1 MKTLA
6 KIFAVLSVIFLAI
19 SCNNDDDT
27 PVAVQ
32 KDQFL
37 KQIVSTST
45 SSPSTN
51 QTIQFNYD
59 SQNRISDYTITK
71 TGSSLSHTL
80 TYNANG
86 LVSSINRVATSA
98 TTSANTTFNFVYA
111 SNGILTQLII
121 PGTTTTTMNFT
132 YDAVQKK
139 YIGDDGDGYVVEIKL
154 DASGNIKQ
162 FVNSIENSVVS
173 YNANSGIFKSNT
185 NCLPIFLTHFFS
197 SEGSAKYIAQLFS
210 NKEITAIEGATTT
223 LTATTTRSSYN
234 FITQIKY
241 GTSAS
246 TIFTADLTYEER
258 NL

>member
-1 MKTLA
+1 MKTLI
-6 KIFAVLSVIFLAI
+6 KIFATFSVIFLGI
-19 SCNNDDDT
+19 SCNNDDNA
-27 PVAVQ
+27 PAVQ
-32 KDQFL
+32 KDQFV
-37 KQIVSTST
+37 KQIVSNSTST
-45 SSPSTN
+45 PSTN
-51 QTIQFNYD
+51 QTILFNYN

-71 TGSSLSHTL
+71 TSSSLSHTI

-86 LVSSINRVATSA
+86 LVSSINRIATSTSTSA
-98 TTSANTTFNFVYA
+98 TTTFNFVYA
-111 SNGILTQLII
+111 TNGILTQLII

-139 YIGDDGDGYVVEIKL
+139 YVGDDGAGYVVEIKL
-154 DASGNIKQ
+154 DTNGNIKQ
-162 FVNSIENSVVS
+162 FVSSIENSNVS
-173 YNANSGIFKSNT
+173 YNTNSGIFKNNT

-223 LTATTTRSSYN
+223 LTTTTTRNSNN

-246 TIFTADLTYEER
+246 TIFTADFTYEER

>member
-1 MKTLA
+1 MKTIIKNLA
-6 KIFAVLSVIFLAI
+6 TFCVIFLAI
-19 SCNNDDDT
+19 SCNNDDT
-27 PVAVQ
+27 PPVVL
-32 KDQFL
+32 KDQFI
-37 KQIVSTST
+37 KKIVSTST
-45 SSPSTN
+45 STPSTN
-51 QTIQFNYD
+51 QTIIFNYD
-59 SQNRISDYTITK
+59 LQNRISGYTITK

-86 LVSSINRVATSA
+86 LIASINRIGTSS
-98 TTSANTTFNFVYA
+98 TTSSATTFNFIYA

-139 YIGDDGDGYVVEIKL
+139 YIGNDGAGYIVEIKL
-154 DASGNIKQ
+154 DAIGNIKQ
-162 FVNSIENSVVS
+162 FVNSIENSNVS
-173 YNANSGIFKSNT
+173 YNNNSGIFKNNT

-210 NKEITAIEGATTT
+210 NKEITAIEGATST
-223 LTATTTRSSYN
+223 LTTTTTRNTNN

-246 TIFTADLTYEER
+246 TIFTADFSYEER

>member
-1 MKTLA
+1 MKTIA
-6 KIFAVLSVIFLAI
+6 KIFTTFSVIFFAT
-19 SCNNDDDT
+19 SCNNDDNA
-27 PVAVQ
+27 PAVQ
-32 KDQFL
+32 KDQFV

-45 SSPSTN
+45 STPSTN
-51 QTIQFNYD
+51 QTILFNYD

-80 TYNANG
+80 TYNSNG
-86 LVSSINRVATSA
+86 FISSINRIATSS
-98 TTSANTTFNFVYA
+98 TTTANTTFNFVYA

-139 YIGDDGDGYVVEIKL
+139 YIGNDGAGYVVEIKL
-154 DASGNIKQ
+154 DAIGNIKQ
-162 FVNSIENSVVS
+162 FVNSIENSNVS
-173 YNANSGIFKSNT
+173 YSSNSGIFKNNT

-197 SEGSAKYIAQLFS
+197 SEGNSKYIAQLFS

-223 LTATTTRSSYN
+223 LTTTTTRNSNN

-246 TIFTADLTYEER
+246 TIFTADFTYEER
-258 NL
+258 NI